1 MKIFYIF
8 GKSGTGKDTIRSN
21 LLKVTDLKLEP
32 FLMATDRP
40 KRPGESDGNQYFF
53 KTKEE
58 FDKMLDNGELDRDNI
73 EVYNVYQDGKE
84 DVWRFGVY
92 KLDTDNDTNYIGIGS
107 LNAYLITKK
116 IYGDIVIPIYIDL
129 PEDVRLNRLILRD
142 GNNKNKLKEICR
154 RYISECDEYDP
165 QILNDL
171 HLPRQSVFKNDLLID
186 TLNKIIAYIKREG
199 RK

>member
-8 GKSGTGKDTIRSN
+8 GKSGTGKDTVRSN

-40 KRPGESDGNQYFF
+40 KRHGEFDGKQYFF

-84 DVWRFGVY
+84 DVWRYGIY
-92 KLDTDNDTNYIGIGS
+92 KLDTDNDTNYLGIGS
-107 LNAYLITKK
+107 LNAYIITKK

-129 PEDVRLNRLILRD
+129 PDDVRLNRLILRD

-154 RYISECDEYDP
+154 RYISECDEYDS

-171 HLPRQSVFKNDLLID
+171 HLPRQSVFKNDLLIN
-186 TLNKIIAYIKREG
+186 TLNKIIAYIKRES
-199 RK
+199 RN